1 MSICGKKTKKQIG
14 SRAARVDHIT
24 KILYKQIMK
33 DFNDDDYCFVCG
45 SQNPYGLKLEFQY
58 DEETDEII
66 SKAVF
71 PKHFQGWE
79 NVLHGGLI
87 STVLD
92 EIMVKAVAHL
102 GLKCVTA
109 ELNVRF
115 KKPAM
120 LDKEFT
126 AKAKITEKRKHL
138 ITARS
143 GIVDSDN
150 VTVASA
156 TGKFVVV
163 E

>member
-1 MSICGKKTKKQIG
+1 MNN
-14 SRAARVDHIT
+14 
-24 KILYKQIMK
+24 MK

-45 SQNPYGLKLEFQY
+45 SRNPYGLKLNFQH
-58 DEETDEII
+58 DEGTGEII

-92 EIMVKAVAHL
+92 ETMVKTVAHL

-109 ELNVRF
+109 ELNIRF

-126 AKAKITEKRKHL
+126 VKAKITENRKRL
-138 ITARS
+138 ISAQS
-143 GIVDSDN
+143 SIVDSDN